1 MTLTKI
7 GASLSGGA
15 DLVTITQST
24 HNFTVGKVLRSSG
37 SDGTYT
43 TAQANTPA
51 NAEVIGIVVQVIDA
65 NTFTMALSGRITVDG
80 AVPNVTAGTV
90 LFLSDTSAG
99 DLTSTE
105 PTDAGEISKP
115 VAVVTT
121 ANSEMLMV
129 NYRGEVISTATE
141 SWDTNGAEL
150 ILDVDGDTS
159 IHANTDDQIDVQISG
174 ADDFRFTAN
183 SLNVL
188 SGSTLSIDSGATIS
202 NSGTLVGFNS
212 NSFTVTQSSHG
223 LAVGN
228 VVKSSGSNGAFAKAR
243 ANSAANA
250 EVVGVVTVVSGNDV
264 TITTSGEVDVAAAV
278 PDVAAG
284 TVVFLHQDGG
294 SDEGT
299 LTSTEPSATGEISK
313 PIAIVT
319 HQNSKMVLLPF
330 RGEVIG
336 SNTAA
341 IADDAVTN
349 AKLAN
354 MAANTVK
361 VRDANASG
369 DPSDK
374 AVADT
379 QILIGDG
386 TGFTAAALSGE
397 ATMTNAG
404 VVSITDN
411 IIDEANLKISNS
423 PTNGQ
428 FLSAQSGNTGGLT
441 WAAAGGT
448 AVAGTTDNGVLTF
461 VNSGSTFAAESTL
474 TFPFNTSSHGNTN
487 DLGTLTVTGAATFQT
502 GNSWK
507 TGQNPPFYFVNLD
520 PNGGDRSHVMRIRG
534 GANASNSNVLEVQ
547 DYGGNSVF
555 TVDGADEVKLR
566 ENNSMPSV
574 TKGIAKAWGNFD
586 GDAGTPSYR
595 TSYNMGTLDDDG
607 AGNYGCHF
615 STAMEDADYVI
626 AGTSQGDATMIVRNV
641 GSALGTA
648 EAKIAVMT
656 HNGGL
661 ADRDVVTIVVFGEQT

>member
-15 DLVTITQST
+15 DLVTITQSS
-24 HNFTVGKVLRSSG
+24 HGFTVGKVLKSSG
-37 SDGTYT
+37 SNGTYA
-43 TAQANTPA
+43 TALANTAA
-51 NAEVIGIVVQVIDA
+51 NAEVVGIVVQVIDA

-80 AVPNVTAGTV
+80 AVPNVTAGSV
-90 LFLSDTSAG
+90 LFLSASSAG

-105 PTDAGEISKP
+105 PTTAAQISKP

-129 NYRGEVISTATE
+129 NYRGEIISSSTE
-141 SWDTNGAEL
+141 SWDVNGSEL

-159 IHANTDDQIDVQISG
+159 LHANTDDQIDVQISG

-183 SLNVL
+183 TLSVL
-188 SGSTLSIDSGATIS
+188 SGSTLSIDSGATLA
-202 NSGTLVGFNS
+202 NSGTLSGFSNS
-212 NSFTVTQSSHG
+212 SFTVTQSSHG

-228 VVKSSGSNGAFAKAR
+228 VVKSSGSNGAFAKAQ
-243 ANSAANA
+243 ANSVGNA
-250 EVVGVVTVVSGNDV
+250 EVVGVVTVVSGNDI
-264 TITTSGEVDVAAAV
+264 TITTSGEIAIAAAV

-284 TVVFLHQDGG
+284 VVVFLHQSGS

-299 LTSTEPSATGEISK
+299 LTSTEPTGVGEISK

-330 RGEVIG
+330 RGEVIT
-336 SNTAA
+336 NNAA
-341 IADDAVTN
+341 SIADDSVTN

-361 VRDANASG
+361 VRDANSSG
-369 DPSDK
+369 DASDK

-428 FLSAQSGNTGGLT
+428 FLSAQSGNTGVLT
-441 WAAAGGT
+441 WAAAGFDG
-448 AVAGTTDNGVLTF
+448 NLT
-461 VNSGSTFAAESTL
+461 GGQL
-474 TFPFNTSSHGNTN
+474 TFPASQSASS
-487 DLGTLTVTGAATFQT
+487 
-502 GNSWK
+502 
-507 TGQNPPFYFVNLD
+507 
-520 PNGGDRSHVMRIRG
+520 
-534 GANASNSNVLEVQ
+534 GANTLDDYEEGTWTPQLWDSSN
-547 DYGGNSVF
+547 
-555 TVDGADEVKLR
+555 
-566 ENNSMPSV
+566 
-574 TKGIAKAWGNFD
+574 
-586 GDAGTPSYR
+586 DAGTQAYTAREGRYTKIGRIVHYSFRVYMSTLGNLTTSQYAKIGGLPFTPSGSIHGGGALTYMYSLNLGGGVGPIMFM
-595 TSYNMGTLDDDG
+595 TEDTVPFLSMYQSTATNANPVTVAEVSDDG
-607 AGNYGCHF
+607 LIQGVGHYI
-615 STAMEDADYVI
+615 TA
-626 AGTSQGDATMIVRNV
+626 
-641 GSALGTA
+641 
-648 EAKIAVMT
+648 
-656 HNGGL
+656 
-661 ADRDVVTIVVFGEQT
+661 

>member
-43 TAQANTPA
+43 TAQANTAA
-51 NAEVIGIVVQVIDA
+51 NAEVIGIVIQDIDD
-65 NTFTMALSGRITVDG
+65 NTFTMALSGRITVND

-174 ADDFRFTAN
+174 ADDFRFSAN
-183 SLNVL
+183 TLNVL

-278 PDVAAG
+278 PNVAAG

-336 SNTAA
+336 SNTAV

-361 VRDANASG
+361 VRDANSSG

-386 TGFTAAALSGE
+386 TGFTAAALSGDV
-397 ATMTNAG
+397 TMANDGTVTIANNAVENAMMADDSIG
-404 VVSITDN
+404 VAELNTTAGTASSST
-411 IIDEANLKISNS
+411 
-423 PTNGQ
+423 
-428 FLSAQSGNTGGLT
+428 FLRGDMQ
-441 WAAAGGT
+441 WQAAGGGAMTLISSTNVTSNTTNIDFTGLSGYETYFLQVSGAVPSSDGPYAVMQVGDSSGFDT
-448 AVAGTTDNGVLTF
+448 AQNEYGWHNLQIRANTTTVENTAFAHTTNSSETTWVVLYRRGVGSDTNEGFSCSLWIHNKPNQFTRIHGTYCATSYLNETQGGLIAAERRAAITMDRVRF
-461 VNSGSTFAAESTL
+461 KFSSGSVES
-474 TFPFNTSSHGNTN
+474 G
-487 DLGTLTVTGAATFQT
+487 
-502 GNSWK
+502 
-507 TGQNPPFYFVNLD
+507 
-520 PNGGDRSHVMRIRG
+520 RI
-534 GANASNSNVLEVQ
+534 SL
-547 DYGGNSVF
+547 YGV
-555 TVDGADEVKLR
+555 AH
-566 ENNSMPSV
+566 
-574 TKGIAKAWGNFD
+574 A
-586 GDAGTPSYR
+586 
-595 TSYNMGTLDDDG
+595 
-607 AGNYGCHF
+607 
-615 STAMEDADYVI
+615 
-626 AGTSQGDATMIVRNV
+626 
-641 GSALGTA
+641 
-648 EAKIAVMT
+648 
-656 HNGGL
+656 
-661 ADRDVVTIVVFGEQT
+661 

>member
-43 TAQANTPA
+43 TAQANTAA

-341 IADDAVTN
+341 IADDAVTTAKILDDNVTN

-361 VRDANASG
+361 VNATTGSANPTDISMASANLSGAIADGDILLVYDASTTSLKTVAKSVLVAGLGG
-369 DPSDK
+369 DFSNGGDNGALILGTNDYNSLTLETNNTARMVIAAGGQITKP
-374 AVADT
+374 T
-379 QILIGDG
+379 QPMFFSALQSHCTHATGDG
-386 TGFTAAALSGE
+386 THYHIRSSSTPSATWGTSGMGGRQFVVGSCFSGGTFTAPVNGYYLLGANIGVFGTSGSHDYLRIMILTSNGNYPIYTTRMEYHLSG
-397 ATMTNAG
+397 TG
-404 VVSITDN
+404 QDSI
-411 IIDEANLKISNS
+411 
-423 PTNGQ
+423 
-428 FLSAQSGNTGGLT
+428 
-441 WAAAGGT
+441 AGGT
-448 AVAGTTDNGVLTF
+448 VLAYMDANDIAYVGVT
-461 VNSGSTFAAESTL
+461 VSGGS
-474 TFPFNTSSHGNTN
+474 
-487 DLGTLTVTGAATFQT
+487 
-502 GNSWK
+502 K
-507 TGQNPPFYFVNLD
+507 
-520 PNGGDRSHVMRIRG
+520 
-534 GANASNSNVLEVQ
+534 
-547 DYGGNSVF
+547 
-555 TVDGADEVKLR
+555 
-566 ENNSMPSV
+566 
-574 TKGIAKAWGNFD
+574 
-586 GDAGTPSYR
+586 
-595 TSYNMGTLDDDG
+595 
-607 AGNYGCHF
+607 
-615 STAMEDADYVI
+615 DADI
-626 AGTSQGDATMIVRNV
+626 QGHDDNNPTQFWGILVA
-641 GSALGTA
+641 
-648 EAKIAVMT
+648 
-656 HNGGL
+656 
-661 ADRDVVTIVVFGEQT
+661 

>member
-43 TAQANTPA
+43 TAQANTAA

-174 ADDFRFTAN
+174 ADDFRFSAN
-183 SLNVL
+183 TLNVL

-278 PDVAAG
+278 PNVAAG

-361 VRDANASG
+361 VRDANSSG

-411 IIDEANLKISNS
+411 IIDEANLKVSNAPS
-423 PTNGQ
+423 NGQ

-441 WAAAGGT
+441 WAAAAPTFTGVEVSIGAEWGLGRDSST
-448 AVAGTTDNGVLTF
+448 AATWTQAIHDIVEGSAGTTQWNSSSNQTRIVCQSAGRYYIYGNVALAASNNNGSIEIKIKRNGNNIMTQNENGNSESSRHYFGVSRVYNLAVNDYLELF
-461 VNSGSTFAAESTL
+461 VYQD
-474 TFPFNTSSHGNTN
+474 TSSNRAVQY
-487 DLGTLTVTGAATFQT
+487 LVE
-502 GNSWK
+502 NS
-507 TGQNPPFYFVNLD
+507 
-520 PNGGDRSHVMRIRG
+520 II
-534 GANASNSNVLEVQ
+534 
-547 DYGGNSVF
+547 
-555 TVDGADEVKLR
+555 
-566 ENNSMPSV
+566 
-574 TKGIAKAWGNFD
+574 IAPIFGM
-586 GDAGTPSYR
+586 Y
-595 TSYNMGTLDDDG
+595 
-607 AGNYGCHF
+607 
-615 STAMEDADYVI
+615 
-626 AGTSQGDATMIVRNV
+626 
-641 GSALGTA
+641 
-648 EAKIAVMT
+648 KIA
-656 HNGGL
+656 
-661 ADRDVVTIVVFGEQT
+661 